1 MGQSGRPLLVH
12 YHVYKNAGTSV
23 EKNLSDSFGHR
34 WAVCEG
40 DRENILISNDDVAAF
55 AKANPHIRAISSHK
69 ARPFPVSE
77 RLRPILFLRHPID
90 RARSIYYF
98 TKRDPTQVDHTL
110 ARDGSFRDYVNWWLD
125 LPHSALRNYQVVHLS
140 QASFRVADA
149 LQAVACSEDLS
160 EATNFLHSLR
170 FFGLVRRFEESCRG
184 FEACYGR
191 TFRGLKM
198 RAIRE
203 NASTNETLGES
214 GALKSARDE
223 LGEATYA
230 RLVEAN
236 RFDLALYETAVALF
250 DRNLARVSERR
261 LRRAG
266 QAVID
271 LFQGTRA
278 ARLRPGLILAR
289 RTAN

>member
-1 MGQSGRPLLVH
+1 MRP
-12 YHVYKNAGTSV
+12 
-23 EKNLSDSFGHR
+23 
-34 WAVCEG
+34 
-40 DRENILISNDDVAAF
+40 
-55 AKANPHIRAISSHK
+55 
-69 ARPFPVSE
+69 
-77 RLRPILFLRHPID
+77 
-90 RARSIYYF
+90 
-98 TKRDPTQVDHTL
+98 
-110 ARDGSFRDYVNWWLD
+110 
-125 LPHSALRNYQVVHLS
+125 
-140 QASFRVADA
+140 
-149 LQAVACSEDLS
+149 
-160 EATNFLHSLR
+160 
-170 FFGLVRRFEESCRG
+170 
-184 FEACYGR
+184 
-191 TFRGLKM
+191 
-198 RAIRE
+198 IRE

-214 GALKSARDE
+214 DALKSARDE

-250 DRNLARVSERR
+250 DRNLERVSERR